1 MKIIH
6 VSDLHLDGGYNL
18 VGSDKNRTL
27 RDESLDLFSQLVRF
41 AKQNDVSAILICG
54 DLFDKMS
61 VRKSTFKFITDEI
74 NSAEGITFFYCL
86 GNHDHEL
93 LFEENLPKNLIVFPT
108 YFQKYQFGDV
118 VIGGASLQKNSN
130 NTLNIDFEKEKFNI
144 MMLHANLTSSKS
156 GEVVNLDL
164 KDVKNKNINYIALG
178 HIHTRLNGNI
188 DDRGEWVYSGN
199 GGKYG
204 FGDHKRG
211 FVLIEIQ
218 NRKIVWQW
226 KDFNVL
232 REFVE
237 EEIFLD
243 NISSFKQLESEIMVK
258 TKDID
263 KKNFVRIIFKG
274 ECDEDFDKKI
284 DLLKSKFADS
294 FFYFELLDESKIR
307 IDIEKYRKETLSLK
321 AEMINL
327 ILNSKLEENQKQT
340 CIKIGISA
348 LRGEEVEL

>member
-18 VGSDKNRTL
+18 VGSDKNRIL

-61 VRKSTFKFITDEI
+61 VRKSTFRFLIDEI
-74 NSAEGITFFYCL
+74 NLAKEITFFYCL

-108 YFQKYQFGDV
+108 YFQKYQLGDV
-118 VIGGASLQKNSN
+118 VIGGASLQKNSEN
-130 NTLNIDFEKEKFNI
+130 KLNIDFEEEKFNI
-144 MMLHANLTSSKS
+144 MMLHANLTTSKS
-156 GEVVNLDL
+156 GEVVNLNL
-164 KDVKNKNINYIALG
+164 KDIKNKNIDYLALG
-178 HIHTRLNGNI
+178 HIHMRLNGKI
-188 DDRGEWVYSGN
+188 DNRGEWVYSGN

-211 FVLIEIQ
+211 FVLMHIQ
-218 NRKIVWQW
+218 DGKISWER

-243 NISSFKQLESEIMVK
+243 NISSFKQLEGEIMVK
-258 TKDID
+258 TNEID
-263 KKNFVRIIFKG
+263 KKNFVRITLKG

-284 DLLKSKFADS
+284 DFLTTKFADS
-294 FFYFELLDESKIR
+294 FFYFELLDETKIR
-307 IDIEKYRKETLSLK
+307 IDIEKCRKETLSLK